1 MNYTRE
7 PYARKPGP
15 GRLSNPA
22 AGTIIGMMRVRSVS
36 IAILAVAALTSACA
50 RRVPTATAP
59 TPSRILESR
68 TGLASYYG
76 KEFHGKITASGKPFD
91 MNAMVAAHPSYPFGT
106 RLRVTN
112 LANGRSVEVRVL
124 DRGPASPQRKQ
135 GVILDVS
142 RGAAERLGFVRQGRA
157 RVRLE
162 VLEW

>member
-1 MNYTRE
+1 MNYIRQS
-7 PYARKPGP
+7 RDQ
-15 GRLSNPA
+15 GRLSKPS
-22 AGTIIGMMRVRSVS
+22 AGTIIGMMRLRSVS

-124 DRGPASPQRKQ
+124 DRGPASLQRKQ

>member
-1 MNYTRE
+1 
-7 PYARKPGP
+7 
-15 GRLSNPA
+15 
-22 AGTIIGMMRVRSVS
+22 MRVRSVS
-36 IAILAVAALTSACA
+36 IAILAVVALTSACT

-59 TPSRILESR
+59 TPTRTLETR

-124 DRGPASPQRKQ
+124 DRGPASPQQKQ

-142 RGAAERLGFVRQGRA
+142 RGAAERLGFVRQGRT